1 VILSD
6 RSIREAIEA
15 GRIVIDPLGDN
26 AVQPSSV
33 DVRMGNSFRVFA
45 NHRHPYIDVRA
56 DQELTELVEATEDE
70 PFILHPG
77 EFVLGTTLE
86 KVTIPDDLV
95 ARLEGKSS
103 LARLGLLIHS
113 SLPADEE
120 VLFRYDGETRL
131 RRIGDIVSKGLQGSV
146 VSFDPETF
154 EASYADVTGWYEG
167 PPDRIHEVVL
177 ASGRRVRVTAGHN
190 LFTLDREGALSK
202 VRTGQLAPGMLVA
215 VPRRIPCAADAT
227 PALDILDLAP
237 ETAQH
242 ELLCSGPTVTAAFS
256 RHRDDLHRAL
266 EDAGLAHGWYDE
278 RKGQLPVAVAR
289 QVPGLVEEL
298 GAGDRVRVKGSRG
311 ALPARLPVTE
321 DLAWL
326 LGLYAAQGHRR
337 RNQIVL
343 SNTDQAVLDRVESVL
358 RSLELPVYRTSG
370 AVTCCCTV
378 LSSLIRWIGMGGK
391 AHAKRV
397 PVMLLGW
404 PDSHVQAFY
413 DGFVDGDGSREETR
427 DSLWTCSAELASELL
442 LLATRLGRRA
452 AVSSRTRGGRT
463 LHQVCLPHAEHE
475 LLTSVP
481 LRDRLLVAA
490 REAAGLDVAAV
501 PLARLDRLV
510 DGDLSWDRVVEVRD
524 TGRVETIYD
533 LEVRPGGRKIENF
546 LAGSGGVYVS
556 NTAGFV
562 DAGWSGHLT
571 LELSNVAN
579 LPITL
584 YPGMKIGQLAFFQLD
599 RPAEVPYGSRELGS
613 KYQGQVG
620 PTASRYFENFDSREA
635 LDSDDAAGAAD

>member
-1 VILSD
+1 LILSD

-26 AVQPSSV
+26 AIQPSSV
-33 DVRMGNSFRVFA
+33 DVRMGSSFRVFA

-56 DQELTELVEATEDE
+56 DQELTELVEATEEE

-120 VLFRYDGETRL
+120 VLFRHDGETRL
-131 RRIGDIVSKGLQGSV
+131 RRIGDIVAKGLRGSV

-154 EASYADVTGWYEG
+154 EAIYAEVTGWYEG

-177 ASGRRVRVTAGHN
+177 ASGRTVRVTAGHN
-190 LFTLDREGALSK
+190 LFTIDRDGELSK
-202 VRTGQLAPGMLVA
+202 VRTGELRPGVMVA
-215 VPRRIPCAADAT
+215 VPRRIPEAPGAT
-227 PALDILDLAP
+227 AILDLLALAP
-237 ETAQH
+237 EAAH
-242 ELLCSGPTVTAAFS
+242 PELVCAGPTVTAVFE
-256 RHRDDLHRAL
+256 RHAAELRQAL
-266 EDAGLAHGWYDE
+266 VDAGLPHGWYYE
-278 RKGQLPVAVAR
+278 QKGALPVPVLR
-289 QVPGLVEEL
+289 QVPALMQEL
-298 GAGDRVRVKGSRG
+298 GVADTIRVKGSRSS
-311 ALPARLPVTE
+311 LPVRLE
-321 DLAWL
+321 VDEELAWL
-326 LGLYAAQGHRR
+326 LGLYTAEGYRR
-337 RNQIVL
+337 RNQVVL
-343 SNTDQAVLDRVESVL
+343 SNTDQAILDRVEAVL
-358 RSLELPVYRTSG
+358 RSLDLPVYRTAG
-370 AVTCCCTV
+370 AITCCSTI
-378 LSSLIRWIGMGGK
+378 LSAVIDWIGMAGK
-391 AHAKRV
+391 ARDKRV
-397 PVMLLGW
+397 PAMLLGW
-404 PDSHVQAFY
+404 PGDLLQSFY
-413 DGFVDGDGSREETR
+413 AGFVDGDGSRETTR
-427 DSLWTCSAELASELL
+427 DSLWTSSHRLVGDLL
-442 LLATRLGRRA
+442 LLASRLSRRA
-452 AVSSRTRGGRT
+452 AVTSRTRDGRA
-463 LHQVCLPHAEHE
+463 LHQVHLPHAEHK
-475 LLTSVP
+475 LLSDAPLPEQFYPSASPASVT
-481 LRDRLLVAA
+481 
-490 REAAGLDVAAV
+490 E
-501 PLARLDRLV
+501 RLDRLI

-524 TGRVETIYD
+524 TGRVEAIYD
-533 LEVRPGGRKIENF
+533 LEVRPEGRKIENF
-546 LAGSGGVYVS
+546 LAGHGGVYVS

-620 PTASRYFENFDSREA
+620 PTASRYFENFD
-635 LDSDDAAGAAD
+635 AAGDNGPPASTEADG